1 MSLFP
6 SDSVRY
12 QCMSPS
18 TTLSMGWKA
27 RAVDEGVSIGSVSLV
42 GFVNMSDMFYPL
54 PPYMLF

>member
-1 MSLFP
+1 
-6 SDSVRY
+6 
-12 QCMSPS
+12 MSPS